1 MATKI
6 INLSLP
12 PELVELIDAQA
23 KLMYATRSEY
33 IKRAIIAQLKAE
45 AALDKASAP
54 QTPHEVRQRQLKQF
68 IEEYTKGTY
77 TEDVE

>member
-23 KLMYATRSEY
+23 KLMYASRSEY
-33 IKRAIIAQLKAE
+33 IKRAIIAQLKE
-45 AALDKASAP
+45 EDALDKATAP
-54 QTPHEVRQRQLKQF
+54 QTPHEVRQQQLKKF
-68 IEEYTKGTY
+68 LEGYTEGTY
-77 TEDVE
+77 TEDVK